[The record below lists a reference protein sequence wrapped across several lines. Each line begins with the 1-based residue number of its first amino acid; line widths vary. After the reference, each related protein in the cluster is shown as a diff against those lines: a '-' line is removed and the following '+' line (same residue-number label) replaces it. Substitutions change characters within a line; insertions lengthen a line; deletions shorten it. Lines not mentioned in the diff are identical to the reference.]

1 MTRRRD
7 GIRRPAPAGHQP
19 PARRGR
25 PTPPGPFTVPSPP
38 EGTGTSP
45 EADPSGGTEPPTR
58 RGRPTPPEPL
68 TVPNPPEAT
77 GTSPEADPSGDA
89 EPPTRRGRP
98 TPPEPLTVP
107 NPPEATGTS
116 PEADPSGD
124 AEPPTRHGTPAG
136 QGLFGAVPAE
146 TRRPPAGQTPPAAAA
161 PSVGAEP
168 SDTRRQPAG
177 QTPPAAAAL
186 SAAAP
191 PSPGAEPSA
200 PGGWPTETP
209 QRPDGRAH
217 PVAAG
222 GPGRPGRYAAL
233 LAAMLAAVLAVSAV
247 IFVGVSADG
256 LRGRNA
262 PARDGGGAGNPV
274 APASAGTWVTAW
286 ATAPGGGEPGTE
298 TTGLAG
304 RSVRNVVHTTA
315 GGTRARVTLSNLY
328 GRAPLTLTHA
338 SIAVSAGPD
347 TAAALAGTMR
357 PLTFAGNPSVV
368 VPAGGQVVS
377 DAVRVPVPRD
387 AHVLIST
394 YSPAPS
400 GPVTYHEHA
409 RQISWVAEGEHTRDT
424 TGAAYNGQST
434 VWRYVTALDV
444 LSDDSEG
451 TVVVLGDSLTDGIS
465 STTGADARWPDVLSG
480 RLRAALASGRD
491 LPRYS
496 VVNAGLSGNRVLAD
510 GPGRPPRNAAAPRR
524 FDRDVLGR
532 ANVRVV
538 VVVLG
543 VNDILRAPDTADPER
558 IAGGLTALTERAHAR
573 GIKVVGATLM
583 PYRGHHGWTAYGEDV
598 RQRVNAEIRDGGV
611 FDEVVDFDE
620 AVRDGYDPRRLRAGH
635 DSGDGLHPSDEGYA
649 RMAETFDLKALK
661 GGAPA
666 RL

>member
-1 MTRRRD
+1 MTRD
-7 GIRRPAPAGHQP
+7 GDTAAPPRAPQP
-19 PARRGR
+19 PA
-25 PTPPGPFTVPSPP
+25 
-38 EGTGTSP
+38 
-45 EADPSGGTEPPTR
+45 
-58 RGRPTPPEPL
+58 
-68 TVPNPPEAT
+68 
-77 GTSPEADPSGDA
+77 
-89 EPPTRRGRP
+89 
-98 TPPEPLTVP
+98 
-107 NPPEATGTS
+107 
-116 PEADPSGD
+116 
-124 AEPPTRHGTPAG
+124 
-136 QGLFGAVPAE
+136 
-146 TRRPPAGQTPPAAAA
+146 
-161 PSVGAEP
+161 
-168 SDTRRQPAG
+168 
-177 QTPPAAAAL
+177 
-186 SAAAP
+186 
-191 PSPGAEPSA
+191 
-200 PGGWPTETP
+200 P
-209 QRPDGRAH
+209 Q
-217 PVAAG
+217 
-222 GPGRPGRYAAL
+222 GRPGRSAAL

-256 LRGRNA
+256 LRGRDT

-274 APASAGTWVTAW
+274 APASAGTWVTSW

-298 TTGLAG
+298 TAGLAG

-328 GRAPLTLTHA
+328 GRGPLTLTHA

-394 YSPAPS
+394 YSPVPS
-400 GPVTYHEHA
+400 GPVTYHKHA

-444 LSDDSEG
+444 LADDSEG

-465 STTGADARWPDVLSG
+465 STTGADARWPDVLAG

-491 LPRYS
+491 LPGYS

-510 GPGRPPRNAAAPRR
+510 GPGRPPRNPSALRR

-543 VNDILRAPDTADPER
+543 INDILRAPDTADPDR
-558 IAGGLTALTERAHAR
+558 IAAGLTALTARAHAR

-583 PYRGHHGWTAYGEDV
+583 PYRGHRGWTPYGEDV
-598 RQRVNAEIRDGGV
+598 RQEVNAEIRDGGV

-620 AVRDGYDPRRLRAGH
+620 AVRDAYDPRRLRAGH

-649 RMAETFDLKALK
+649 RMAETFELKTLK

>member
-25 PTPPGPFTVPSPP
+25 PTPPEPFTVPDPP
-38 EGTGTSP
+38 EDTGTSP
-45 EADPSGGTEPPTR
+45 AAGPSGYAEPSAP
-58 RGRPTPPEPL
+58 RGRPTPPEPI
-68 TVPNPPEAT
+68 TVPNPPEDTETSTEAGPSGDAEPSARHGRPTPPEPITVPNPPEDT

-89 EPPTRRGRP
+89 EP
-98 TPPEPLTVP
+98 
-107 NPPEATGTS
+107 A
-116 PEADPSGD
+116 A
-124 AEPPTRHGTPAG
+124 RHGTPAR
-136 QGLFGAVPAE
+136 QGLSGAEPAG
-146 TRRPPAGQTPPAAAA
+146 TRRQPAGQTPHPAAAA

-168 SDTRRQPAG
+168 S
-177 QTPPAAAAL
+177 
-186 SAAAP
+186 AP
-191 PSPGAEPSA
+191 RGR
-200 PGGWPTETP
+200 PTETP

-247 IFVGVSADG
+247 IFVGASADG
-256 LRGRNA
+256 LRGRNT

-409 RQISWVAEGEHTRDT
+409 RQISWVAEGEHTRDS

-444 LSDDSEG
+444 LSGDSEG

-538 VVVLG
+538 VIVLG

-558 IAGGLTALTERAHAR
+558 IVGGLTALTERAHAR